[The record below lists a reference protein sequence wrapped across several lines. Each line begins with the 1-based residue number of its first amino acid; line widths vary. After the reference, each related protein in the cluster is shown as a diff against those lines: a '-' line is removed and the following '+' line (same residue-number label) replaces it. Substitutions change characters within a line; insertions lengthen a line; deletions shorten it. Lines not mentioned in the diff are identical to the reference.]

1 MPSYM
6 GGGRPQSGWCWA
18 IGNVKVTTLFGIPEQ
33 LLYLVVL
40 TIEKKNAVDE
50 MVATVFLKKSL
61 PKTEECE
68 DTICFRTDQLDKY

>member
-1 MPSYM
+1 
-6 GGGRPQSGWCWA
+6 
-18 IGNVKVTTLFGIPEQ
+18 
-33 LLYLVVL
+33 LYLVVL

-50 MVATVFLKKSL
+50 MVAIVFLKKSL